1 MAMLE
6 RSKWGLQGHR
16 LLQRR
21 NGFPNVRRSLRTILK
36 TIKRMKTIEG
46 LENDFLRSEI
56 KRLKEIRE
64 DQEQMLVEDIYQW
77 IMSNE
82 DMGMG
87 ECADA
92 LYEATKIVAEW
103 KRKIK

>member
-1 MAMLE
+1 
-6 RSKWGLQGHR
+6 
-16 LLQRR
+16 
-21 NGFPNVRRSLRTILK
+21 
-36 TIKRMKTIEG
+36 MKTIEG

-64 DQEQMLVEDIYQW
+64 DQEQMLVDDIYQW

-92 LYEATKIVAEW
+92 LYETTKIVAEW
-103 KRKIK
+103 KRKCKY

>member
-1 MAMLE
+1 
-6 RSKWGLQGHR
+6 
-16 LLQRR
+16 
-21 NGFPNVRRSLRTILK
+21 
-36 TIKRMKTIEG
+36 MKTIEG

-64 DQEQMLVEDIYQW
+64 EHEQMLVDDIYQW

-87 ECADA
+87 ESADA

-103 KRKIK
+103 KRKCKY

>member
-1 MAMLE
+1 
-6 RSKWGLQGHR
+6 
-16 LLQRR
+16 
-21 NGFPNVRRSLRTILK
+21 
-36 TIKRMKTIEG
+36 MKTIEG

-87 ECADA
+87 ESADA
-92 LYEATKIVAEW
+92 LYEATKIVQNW
-103 KRKIK
+103 KRKCK

>member
-1 MAMLE
+1 M
-6 RSKWGLQGHR
+6 R
-16 LLQRR
+16 
-21 NGFPNVRRSLRTILK
+21 
-36 TIKRMKTIEG
+36 TIEG
-46 LENDFLRSEI
+46 LEIDFLRSEI

-64 DQEQMLVEDIYQW
+64 DQEQMLVDDIYQW

-87 ECADA
+87 ESADA

-103 KRKIK
+103 KRKCKY

>member
-1 MAMLE
+1 M
-6 RSKWGLQGHR
+6 R
-16 LLQRR
+16 
-21 NGFPNVRRSLRTILK
+21 
-36 TIKRMKTIEG
+36 TIEG

-64 DQEQMLVEDIYQW
+64 DQEQMLVDDIYQW

-87 ECADA
+87 ESADA

-103 KRKIK
+103 KRKCKY

>member
-1 MAMLE
+1 
-6 RSKWGLQGHR
+6 
-16 LLQRR
+16 
-21 NGFPNVRRSLRTILK
+21 
-36 TIKRMKTIEG
+36 MKTIEG

-64 DQEQMLVEDIYQW
+64 EQEQMLVEDIYQW

>member
-1 MAMLE
+1 
-6 RSKWGLQGHR
+6 
-16 LLQRR
+16 
-21 NGFPNVRRSLRTILK
+21 
-36 TIKRMKTIEG
+36 MKTIEG

-64 DQEQMLVEDIYQW
+64 EHEQMLVEDIYQW

-92 LYEATKIVAEW
+92 LYEATKIVSEW

>member
-1 MAMLE
+1 M
-6 RSKWGLQGHR
+6 R
-16 LLQRR
+16 
-21 NGFPNVRRSLRTILK
+21 
-36 TIKRMKTIEG
+36 TIEG

-64 DQEQMLVEDIYQW
+64 NQEQMLVDDIYEW

-87 ECADA
+87 ESADA
-92 LYEATKIVAEW
+92 LYEATKIVQNW
-103 KRKIK
+103 KRKCK

>member
-1 MAMLE
+1 
-6 RSKWGLQGHR
+6 
-16 LLQRR
+16 
-21 NGFPNVRRSLRTILK
+21 
-36 TIKRMKTIEG
+36 MKMRTIEG
-46 LENDFLRSEI
+46 LEIDFLRSEI

-64 DQEQMLVEDIYQW
+64 DQEQMLVEEIYQW

>member
-1 MAMLE
+1 LGYNLFSS
-6 RSKWGLQGHR
+6 R
-16 LLQRR
+16 
-21 NGFPNVRRSLRTILK
+21 
-36 TIKRMKTIEG
+36 
-46 LENDFLRSEI
+46 
-56 KRLKEIRE
+56 RLKLRKEMTKE
-64 DQEQMLVEDIYQW
+64 QEELLVEEIYQW

>member
-1 MAMLE
+1 M
-6 RSKWGLQGHR
+6 R
-16 LLQRR
+16 
-21 NGFPNVRRSLRTILK
+21 
-36 TIKRMKTIEG
+36 TIEG

-64 DQEQMLVEDIYQW
+64 DQEQMLVDDIYQW

-82 DMGMG
+82 DMGIG

-92 LYEATKIVAEW
+92 LYEATRIVAEW
-103 KRKIK
+103 KRKCKY

>member
-1 MAMLE
+1 
-6 RSKWGLQGHR
+6 
-16 LLQRR
+16 
-21 NGFPNVRRSLRTILK
+21 
-36 TIKRMKTIEG
+36 MKTIEG

-64 DQEQMLVEDIYQW
+64 EHEQMLVEDIYQW

-87 ECADA
+87 ECAEA

-103 KRKIK
+103 KRKCK

>member
-1 MAMLE
+1 M
-6 RSKWGLQGHR
+6 R
-16 LLQRR
+16 
-21 NGFPNVRRSLRTILK
+21 
-36 TIKRMKTIEG
+36 TIEG

-64 DQEQMLVEDIYQW
+64 EQEQMLVEDIYQW

>member
-1 MAMLE
+1 
-6 RSKWGLQGHR
+6 
-16 LLQRR
+16 
-21 NGFPNVRRSLRTILK
+21 
-36 TIKRMKTIEG
+36 MKTIEG

-64 DQEQMLVEDIYQW
+64 EHEQMLVEDIYQW

-82 DMGMG
+82 GMGMG
-87 ECADA
+87 ESADA

-103 KRKIK
+103 KRKCKY

>member
-1 MAMLE
+1 
-6 RSKWGLQGHR
+6 
-16 LLQRR
+16 
-21 NGFPNVRRSLRTILK
+21 
-36 TIKRMKTIEG
+36 MKTIEG

-64 DQEQMLVEDIYQW
+64 DHEQILVEDIYQW
-77 IMSNE
+77 IMANE

-92 LYEATKIVAEW
+92 LYEATKIVQEW

>member
-1 MAMLE
+1 M
-6 RSKWGLQGHR
+6 R
-16 LLQRR
+16 
-21 NGFPNVRRSLRTILK
+21 
-36 TIKRMKTIEG
+36 TIEG

-64 DQEQMLVEDIYQW
+64 DQEQMLVDDIYQW

-87 ECADA
+87 ESADA

-103 KRKIK
+103 KRKCK

>member
-1 MAMLE
+1 MNLNQ
-6 RSKWGLQGHR
+6 K
-16 LLQRR
+16 
-21 NGFPNVRRSLRTILK
+21 K
-36 TIKRMKTIEG
+36 MKTIEG

-64 DQEQMLVEDIYQW
+64 EHEQMLVEDIYQW

>member
-1 MAMLE
+1 M
-6 RSKWGLQGHR
+6 R
-16 LLQRR
+16 
-21 NGFPNVRRSLRTILK
+21 
-36 TIKRMKTIEG
+36 TIEG

-64 DQEQMLVEDIYQW
+64 EQEQMLVEEIYQW

-103 KRKIK
+103 KRKCK

>member
-1 MAMLE
+1 
-6 RSKWGLQGHR
+6 
-16 LLQRR
+16 
-21 NGFPNVRRSLRTILK
+21 
-36 TIKRMKTIEG
+36 MKMRTIEG

-64 DQEQMLVEDIYQW
+64 EHEQMLVEDIYQW

-87 ECADA
+87 ESADA
-92 LYEATKIVAEW
+92 LYEATRIVSEW
-103 KRKIK
+103 KRKCKY

>member
-1 MAMLE
+1 M
-6 RSKWGLQGHR
+6 R
-16 LLQRR
+16 
-21 NGFPNVRRSLRTILK
+21 
-36 TIKRMKTIEG
+36 TIEG

-64 DQEQMLVEDIYQW
+64 DQEQILVDDIYQW

-87 ECADA
+87 ESADA

-103 KRKIK
+103 KRKCKY

>member
-1 MAMLE
+1 M
-6 RSKWGLQGHR
+6 R
-16 LLQRR
+16 
-21 NGFPNVRRSLRTILK
+21 
-36 TIKRMKTIEG
+36 TIEG

-64 DQEQMLVEDIYQW
+64 AHEQMLVEYIYQW

-87 ECADA
+87 ESADA

-103 KRKIK
+103 KRKCKH